1 MHTEFRLDQKTIE
14 AAFRNLFAAQ
24 ITACGLQE
32 LPATSLRSQ
41 YAEIDY
47 VSRAHIWSPIKKP
60 AKTEEEKALRN
71 SIRDE
76 ISNAVLEV
84 SHSSSNNH
92 SVSLHI
98 HALTV
103 EANILCARL
112 SNVLMIVISSQ
123 RHLARDRSAIEPPL
137 WS

>member
-14 AAFRNLFAAQ
+14 AAFRNLFVAQ

-47 VSRAHIWSPIKKP
+47 ISRAHVWSAIKEP
-60 AKTEEEKALRN
+60 ARTEEEKATRN
-71 SIRDE
+71 RIRDL
-76 ISNAVLEV
+76 ISNAVLDV

-92 SVSLHI
+92 SVSLH
-98 HALTV
+98 
-103 EANILCARL
+103 
-112 SNVLMIVISSQ
+112 
-123 RHLARDRSAIEPPL
+123 
-137 WS
+137 